1 MQAIDIVIEREV
13 PRTFRTASLESV
25 FDCPIGKK
33 QRLEWHVEIPGLEDE
48 WSIGMIVGPSG
59 SGKSTVMKQAYGEP
73 INWQW
78 PTDKA
83 LIDAL
88 APDKDMTEVSAA
100 LGAVGLNTI
109 PSWARPFHVL
119 SNGEQ
124 FRATIARHFLEDERT
139 PIVIDEFTSVV
150 DRQVAQI
157 ASNAVQKFIRKNN
170 KRFVAVTCHYDI
182 IEWLQPDWVLDMAT
196 RTVEVRERRRRPA
209 IEVTLARVPYS
220 LWKTFAPYHYMSAEL
235 HKSAQ
240 CYAAFVHDRPVCI
253 GALLPRPVSS
263 GRDKGTAIHGLS
275 RLVTL
280 PDYQGLGLAFVLT
293 DALGGMFA
301 NRGERMNCYPA
312 HPALIASFARNDNW
326 RMMLAPGGNKKSSAK
341 SGTGFSGTKT
351 IGTNRPNAVYSY
363 VGPKL
368 DIQL

>member
-1 MQAIDIVIEREV
+1 MQAIDIVIESEV

-33 QRLEWHVEIPGLEDE
+33 QRLEWHVEIPSLDDE

-78 PTDKA
+78 PADKA

-88 APDKDMTEVSAA
+88 APDKEMTEVSAA

-124 FRATIARHFLEDERT
+124 FRATIARHFLEDERD

-235 HKSAQ
+235 HKAAQ

-312 HPALIASFARNDNW
+312 HPALVTSFARNYNW
-326 RMMLAPGGNKKSSAK
+326 RQIKEPGLPSRKKGNKSTTK
-341 SGTGFSGTKT
+341 GTMGG
-351 IGTNRPNAVYSY
+351 RPNAVYSY
-363 VGPKL
+363 IGPKL
-368 DIQL
+368 DIRL

>member
-1 MQAIDIVIEREV
+1 MQAIDVVIENEV
-13 PRTFRTASLESV
+13 PRTFRTAALESV
-25 FDCPIGKK
+25 FDCPIGDT
-33 QRLEWHVEIPGLEDE
+33 QRLEWHVEVPDLTED

-59 SGKSTVMKQAYGEP
+59 SGKSTVMRKAYGDP

-78 PTDKA
+78 PADKA

-88 APDKDMTEVSAA
+88 APTKEMTEVSAA

-157 ASNAVQKFIRKNN
+157 ASNAVQKHIRKTG

-209 IEVTLARVPYS
+209 IEVTLARVPRS
-220 LWKTFAPYHYMSAEL
+220 LWETFAPYHYMSSDL
-235 HKSAQ
+235 YVSAK

-253 GALLPRPVSS
+253 AALLPRPISS
-263 GRDKGTAIHGLS
+263 GRDANKFLHGLS

-280 PDYQGLGLAFVLT
+280 PDYQGLGIAFVLS

-301 NRGERMNCYPA
+301 SKGERMNTYPA
-312 HPALIASFARNDNW
+312 HPALIGSFKRNPNW
-326 RMMLAPGGNKKSSAK
+326 TMIQAPGKSK
-341 SGTGFSGTKT
+341 SKSKSVQT
-351 IGTNRPNAVYSY
+351 IGSARPNAVFSY

-368 DIQL
+368 DIAL

>member
-1 MQAIDIVIEREV
+1 MQAVDVVIDHAI
-13 PRTFRTASLESV
+13 PRSFRIASLESV
-25 FDCPIGKK
+25 FDCPIKDK
-33 QRLEWHVEIPGLEDE
+33 QRLEWHVEIPDLTEP
-48 WSIGMIVGPSG
+48 WSVGMIVGPSG
-59 SGKSTVMKQAYGEP
+59 SGKSTVMKAAYGEP
-73 INWQW
+73 ITWQW
-78 PTDKA
+78 PHDKA
-83 LIDAL
+83 LIDSL
-88 APDKDMTEVSAA
+88 APSKKMTEVSTA

-124 FRATIARHFLEDERT
+124 FRATIARHFLEDERD

-150 DRQVAQI
+150 DRQVAQV
-157 ASNAVQKFIRKNN
+157 ASHAVQKYIRKNN

-196 RTVEVRERRRRPA
+196 GRVERPERRRRPA
-209 IEVTLARVPYS
+209 IEITLARVPYS

-235 HKSAQ
+235 HKAAK
-240 CYAAFVHDRPVCI
+240 CYAAFVHDRPVCF
-253 GALLPRPVSS
+253 GALLPRPISS
-263 GRDKGTAIHGLS
+263 GRDKGKAIHGLS

-312 HPALIASFARNDNW
+312 HPALIHSFARNDKW
-326 RMMLAPGGNKKSSAK
+326 RQVKQPGTVQKQSKSA
-341 SGTGFSGTKT
+341 T
-351 IGTNRPNAVYSY
+351 IKGLGSERFNAVYSY

>member
-1 MQAIDIVIEREV
+1 MQAVDIVIDHAV
-13 PRTFRTASLESV
+13 PRSFRVASLESV
-25 FDCPIGKK
+25 FDCPIKEK
-33 QRLEWHVEIPGLEDE
+33 QRLEWHTEIPDLNDP
-48 WSIGMIVGPSG
+48 WSIGLIVGPSG
-59 SGKSTVMKQAYGEP
+59 SGKTTIAKHVYGEP
-73 INWQW
+73 LQW
-78 PTDKA
+78 EWPKEKA

-88 APDKDMTEVSAA
+88 APDKEMTEVSAA

-124 FRATIARHFLEDERT
+124 FRATIARHLLEDERD

-150 DRQVAQI
+150 DRQVAQV
-157 ASNAVQKFIRKNN
+157 ASNAVQKYIRKNN

-196 RTVEVRERRRRPA
+196 GRVERPERRRRPP

-235 HKSAQ
+235 HKAAQ
-240 CYAAFVHDRPVCI
+240 CYAAFVHDRPVTFA
-253 GALLPRPVSS
+253 GLLPRPVSR
-263 GRDKGTAIHGLS
+263 GKNRGTAVWGIS
-275 RLVTL
+275 RVVTL
-280 PDYQGLGLAFVLT
+280 PDYQGLGLSFVLM
-293 DALGGMFA
+293 DALGAHYTA
-301 NRGERMNCYPA
+301 NGKPLNMYPA
-312 HPALIASFARNDNW
+312 HPALIASFSRSKNW
-326 RMMLAPGGNKKSSAK
+326 RQVKKSGRYSAK
-341 SGTGFSGTKT
+341 SKGGVGSSG
-351 IGTNRPNAVYSY
+351 GRPCAVYSY

>member
-1 MQAIDIVIEREV
+1 MIESAVE
-13 PRTFRTASLESV
+13 RTFRVAALESV
-25 FDCPIGKK
+25 FDCPIDKK
-33 QRLEWHVEIPGLEDE
+33 QRLEWHTEIPDLDDP
-48 WSIGMIVGPSG
+48 WSIGLIVGPSG
-59 SGKSTVMKQAYGEP
+59 SGKTTIAKHVYGEP
-73 INWQW
+73 VHWDW
-78 PTDKA
+78 PRDKA

-88 APDKDMTEVSAA
+88 APNKEMTEVSAA

-124 FRATIARHFLEDERT
+124 FRATIARHFLEDESD

-150 DRQVAQI
+150 DRQVAQV
-157 ASNAVQKFIRKNN
+157 ASHAVQKYIRKNN

-196 RTVEVRERRRRPA
+196 GRVERPERRRRPS

-220 LWKTFAPYHYMSAEL
+220 LWKTFAPYHYMSADL
-235 HKSAQ
+235 HKAAQ
-240 CYAAFVHDRPVCI
+240 CYAAFVHDRPVCFT
-253 GALLPRPVSS
+253 ALLPRPVSS
-263 GRDKGTAIHGLS
+263 GRDKGKAIYGVS
-275 RLVTL
+275 RTVTL

-301 NRGERMNCYPA
+301 NRGQRMNKYPA
-312 HPALIASFARNDNW
+312 HPAYIAAHKRSENW
-326 RMMLAPGGNKKSSAK
+326 SMVHASGRPNTKSKSTNKNGIGSA
-341 SGTGFSGTKT
+341 
-351 IGTNRPNAVYSY
+351 RPNAVFSY

>member
-1 MQAIDIVIEREV
+1 
-13 PRTFRTASLESV
+13 
-25 FDCPIGKK
+25 
-33 QRLEWHVEIPGLEDE
+33 
-48 WSIGMIVGPSG
+48 
-59 SGKSTVMKQAYGEP
+59 
-73 INWQW
+73 
-78 PTDKA
+78 
-83 LIDAL
+83 
-88 APDKDMTEVSAA
+88 MTEVSAA

-124 FRATIARHFLEDERT
+124 FRATIARHFLEDERD

-157 ASNAVQKFIRKNN
+157 ASHAVQKFIRRNN

-196 RTVEVRERRRRPA
+196 GRVERPERRRRPP
-209 IEVTLARVPYS
+209 IEVTLARVPHS

-235 HKSAQ
+235 HRSAQ
-240 CYAAFVHDRPVCI
+240 CYAGFVHDRPVVF
-253 GALLPRPVSS
+253 GAILPRPIPS
-263 GRDKGTAIHGLS
+263 GRDKGKALHGLS

-280 PDYQGLGLAFVLT
+280 PDYQGLGLAFALT

-312 HPALIASFARNDNW
+312 HPALIASFARNDKW
-326 RMMLAPGGNKKSSAK
+326 SRIKEAGTFIKQSKSATIKGLGSA
-341 SGTGFSGTKT
+341 
-351 IGTNRPNAVYSY
+351 RPNSVYSY

>member
-1 MQAIDIVIEREV
+1 MQAVNVVIEHAV
-13 PRTFRTASLESV
+13 PRSFRIASLESV
-25 FDCPIGKK
+25 FDCPINDK
-33 QRLEWHVEIPGLEDE
+33 QRLEWHVEIPGTDE
-48 WSIGMIVGPSG
+48 PWSIGMIVGPSG
-59 SGKSTVMKQAYGEP
+59 SGKSTVMKEAYGEP
-73 INWQW
+73 IGWKW
-78 PTDKA
+78 PADKA

-88 APDKDMTEVSAA
+88 APAKEMTEVSAA

-124 FRATIARHFLEDERT
+124 FRATIARHFLEDERN

-150 DRQVAQI
+150 DRQVAKI
-157 ASNAVQKFIRKNN
+157 ASHAVQKFIRKAG

-182 IEWLQPDWVLDMAT
+182 IDWLQPDWVLDMAT
-196 RTVEVRERRRRPA
+196 GRVERPERRRRPPL
-209 IEVTLARVPYS
+209 EVTLARVPYS

-235 HKSAQ
+235 HKAAQ

-312 HPALIASFARNDNW
+312 HPALIISFSRNEKW
-326 RMMLAPGGNKKSSAK
+326 RLEKKPGRYSGKSRGSVG
-341 SGTGFSGTKT
+341 SSRD
-351 IGTNRPNAVYSY
+351 RPCAVYSY

>member
-1 MQAIDIVIEREV
+1 MQAIDIVIESEV

-48 WSIGMIVGPSG
+48 WTIGMIVGPSG
-59 SGKSTVMKQAYGEP
+59 SGKSTVMKKAYGDP
-73 INWQW
+73 IDWEW
-78 PTDKA
+78 SADKA

-88 APDKDMTEVSAA
+88 APDKEMTEVSAA

-150 DRQVAQI
+150 DRQVAQV
-157 ASNAVQKFIRKNN
+157 ASHAVQKFIRKEN

-235 HKSAQ
+235 RKAAQ
-240 CYAAFVHDRPVCI
+240 CYAAFVHDRPVCF
-253 GALLPRPVSS
+253 AAMLPRPVSS
-263 GRDKGTAIHGLS
+263 GRDKGKAIHGVS
-275 RLVTL
+275 RVVTL
-280 PDYQGLGLAFVLT
+280 PDYQGLGLAFVLL
-293 DALGGMFA
+293 DSLGGMFA
-301 NRGERMNCYPA
+301 SKGQRLNNYPA
-312 HPALIASFARNDNW
+312 HPAFIAAHGKSENW
-326 RMMLAPGGNKKSSAK
+326 RLVK
-341 SGTGFSGTKT
+341 SGYAKRSTSSHGRNKDGSG
-351 IGTNRPNAVYSY
+351 GWGSARPNAVFSY

-368 DIQL
+368 DISL

>member
-1 MQAIDIVIEREV
+1 MQAIDIVIESEV
-13 PRTFRTASLESV
+13 PRTFRTSSLESV

-33 QRLEWHVEIPGLEDE
+33 QRLEWHVEIPGPEDE

-59 SGKSTVMKQAYGEP
+59 SGKSTVMKHAYGEP
-73 INWQW
+73 IEWKW
-78 PTDKA
+78 PHDKA
-83 LIDAL
+83 LVDAL
-88 APDKDMTEVSAA
+88 APEKQMTEVSAA

-124 FRATIARHFLEDERT
+124 FRAIIARHFLEDERD

-157 ASNAVQKFIRKNN
+157 ASHAVQKFIRKNN

-196 RTVEVRERRRRPA
+196 GRVERPERRRRPA
-209 IEVTLARVPYS
+209 IEVTLARVPRS
-220 LWKTFAPYHYMSAEL
+220 LWATFAPYHYMSAEL
-235 HKSAQ
+235 HKAAQ

-253 GALLPRPVSS
+253 AAMMYRPAPTGKKHSPVY
-263 GRDKGTAIHGLS
+263 GLS

-280 PDYQGLGLAFVLT
+280 PDYQGLGLAFVLA
-293 DALGGMFA
+293 DALGGMLA
-301 NRGERMNCYPA
+301 NRGERMNAYPA
-312 HPALIASFARNDNW
+312 HPALIASFARNDKW
-326 RMMLAPGGNKKSSAK
+326 KRIKAPGSFSPRVGNKKMGSS
-341 SGTGFSGTKT
+341 
-351 IGTNRPNAVYSY
+351 RPNAVYSY

-368 DIQL
+368 AIQL

>member
-1 MQAIDIVIEREV
+1 MQAIDIVIESEV
-13 PRTFRTASLESV
+13 PRTFRTSSLESV

-33 QRLEWHVEIPGLEDE
+33 QRLEWHVEVPGLEDE

-59 SGKSTVMKQAYGEP
+59 SGKSTVMKHAYGEP
-73 INWQW
+73 INWEW
-78 PTDKA
+78 PHDKA

-88 APDKDMTEVSAA
+88 APDKQMTEVSAA

-124 FRATIARHFLEDERT
+124 FRATIARHFLEDDRD

-157 ASNAVQKFIRKNN
+157 ASHAVQKFIRKNQ

-196 RTVEVRERRRRPA
+196 GRVERPERRRRPA

-235 HKSAQ
+235 HKAAQ

-280 PDYQGLGLAFVLT
+280 PDYQGLGIAFVLT

-312 HPALIASFARNDNW
+312 HPALIASFARNKKW
-326 RMMLAPGGNKKSSAK
+326 RQVKQA
-341 SGTGFSGTKT
+341 GTVVKQSRSDT
-351 IGTNRPNAVYSY
+351 IKGLGSERFNAVFSY

>member
-1 MQAIDIVIEREV
+1 MQAVDIVIDHAV
-13 PRTFRTASLESV
+13 PRSFRVAALESV
-25 FDCPIGKK
+25 FDCPINEK
-33 QRLEWHVEIPGLEDE
+33 QRLEWHTEIPDLNDP
-48 WSIGMIVGPSG
+48 WSIGLIVGPSG
-59 SGKSTVMKQAYGEP
+59 SGKTTIAKHVYGEP
-73 INWQW
+73 LQW
-78 PTDKA
+78 EWPKDKA

-88 APDKDMTEVSAA
+88 APKKEMTEVSAA

-124 FRATIARHFLEDERT
+124 FRATIARHFLEDERD

-150 DRQVAQI
+150 DRQVAQV
-157 ASNAVQKFIRKNN
+157 ASHAVQKYIRKNN

-182 IEWLQPDWVLDMAT
+182 IDWLQPDWVLDMAT
-196 RTVEVRERRRRPA
+196 GRVERPERRRRPP

-235 HKSAQ
+235 QKSAQ
-240 CYAAFVHDRPVCI
+240 CYAAFVHDRPVCFA
-253 GALLPRPVSS
+253 GVGCVPVSRGS
-263 GRDKGTAIHGLS
+263 RRGEAIWGIT

-280 PDYQGLGLAFVLT
+280 PDYQGIGVANVLSESLAGIYAAQGKRFHV
-293 DALGGMFA
+293 
-301 NRGERMNCYPA
+301 YPA
-312 HPALIASFARNDNW
+312 HPARVAQRSKDPNW
-326 RMMLAPGGNKKSSAK
+326 RLEKKAGRYSGK
-341 SGTGFSGTKT
+341 SKRG
-351 IGTNRPNAVYSY
+351 IGTSGERPCAVFSY

>member
-1 MQAIDIVIEREV
+1 MQAIDIVIESEV

-78 PTDKA
+78 PADKA

-88 APDKDMTEVSAA
+88 APQKEMTEVSAA

-150 DRQVAQI
+150 DRQVAQV
-157 ASNAVQKFIRKNN
+157 ASHAVQKYIRKNN

-196 RTVEVRERRRRPA
+196 GRVERPERRQRPP

-235 HKSAQ
+235 HKAAQ

-253 GALLPRPVSS
+253 GALLARPVSS

-312 HPALIASFARNDNW
+312 HPALIHSFARNDKW
-326 RMMLAPGGNKKSSAK
+326 RQIKQAGTVVEKSRSA
-341 SGTGFSGTKT
+341 T
-351 IGTNRPNAVYSY
+351 IKGMGSERFNAVYSY